1 MWQDGEIKRLWKG
14 KGTKGKCSNERGI
27 TLSTNYGKVYERVIN
42 ERILEKSTY
51 QRSKQGAEKE
61 APL

>member
-1 MWQDGEIKRLWKG
+1 MERQ
-14 KGTKGKCSNERGI
+14 GTKGKCSNERGI